1 MGRARGAA
9 RCSGADVG
17 LSRSAT
23 AACRGHA
30 GRGADLGI
38 STDRGPGPGLP
49 APVCTGAELGRPRA
63 GGFLTA
69 TRPRSPWGRSRVGW
83 FCCTGAVLGCATGSA
98 CAPHGGRSRARGRPN
113 PAGVAAVV
121 GRRPRGK
128 PRAVLGSARG
138 FTSIA
143 NPDGAFVE
151 PAGARLERTGA
162 FWICARCAVLDRLGR
177 AAPGVSGATADR
189 RTLVDRARVRGVGR
203 AQDRGAG
210 GTCRAIV
217 VGTSFATS

>member
-23 AACRGHA
+23 GACRGHA

-38 STDRGPGPGLP
+38 STGRGPSPGLT
-49 APVCTGAELGRPRA
+49 ATPVCPRA

-69 TRPRSPWGRSRVGW
+69 TRPRSRWGRSRVGW
-83 FCCTGAVLGCATGSA
+83 FCCAGAVLGCATGSA
-98 CAPHGGRSRARGRPN
+98 CAPRGGRSRARGRPY

-128 PRAVLGSARG
+128 PRAVLGSAGR

-217 VGTSFATS
+217 VGTSSATS

>member
-9 RCSGADVG
+9 RCSGADLG

-23 AACRGHA
+23 GACRRHPGSGA
-30 GRGADLGI
+30 DMGSSTGRGP
-38 STDRGPGPGLP
+38 S
-49 APVCTGAELGRPRA
+49 
-63 GGFLTA
+63 LTA

-83 FCCTGAVLGCATGSA
+83 FCCAGAVLGCATGSA
-98 CAPHGGRSRARGRPN
+98 CAPRAGRSRARGRPY

-128 PRAVLGSARG
+128 PRAVLGSARR

-162 FWICARCAVLDRLGR
+162 FWICARCADLDRLGR
-177 AAPGVSGATADR
+177 GAHGVSSATADR
-189 RTLVDRARVRGVGR
+189 GTLVDRARVRGVGR

-217 VGTSFATS
+217 VGTSSATS

>member
-9 RCSGADVG
+9 RCSGADLG

-23 AACRGHA
+23 GACRGHA

-38 STDRGPGPGLP
+38 STGRGPSPGL
-49 APVCTGAELGRPRA
+49 
-63 GGFLTA
+63 TA
-69 TRPRSPWGRSRVGW
+69 IRPRSPWGRSRVGW

-98 CAPHGGRSRARGRPN
+98 CALRGGRSRARGRPY

-128 PRAVLGSARG
+128 PRAVLGSARR

-217 VGTSFATS
+217 VGTSSATS